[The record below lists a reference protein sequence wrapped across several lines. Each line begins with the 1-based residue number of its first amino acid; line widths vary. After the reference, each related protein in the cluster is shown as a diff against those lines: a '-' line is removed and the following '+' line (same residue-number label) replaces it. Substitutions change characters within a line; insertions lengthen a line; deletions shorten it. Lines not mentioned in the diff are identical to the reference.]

1 MKKLLILSVC
11 LISVVSVSA
20 TILFTSS
27 CGEQT
32 YTVSPEYF
40 KDWDEAL
47 RYYEDLNDILCDQED
62 SNADQEDT
70 DGLD

>member
-1 MKKLLILSVC
+1 MC

-32 YTVSPEYF
+32 YTVSQEYF
-40 KDWDEAL
+40 ENWADAKD
-47 RYYEDLNDILCDQED
+47 YYDWLDSYLCDTEDAGSDTEDPELND
-62 SNADQEDT
+62 
-70 DGLD
+70 